1 MTLRGAVD
9 KGRAAIITIWVMSII
24 RTNANPTMWQ
34 ITMIGIALYEV
45 ILLTLKTWRK
55 ATRKK
60 RELQN
65 IAIGRNDMR
74 NVADQ
79 EFEWKMKEV
88 I

>member
-1 MTLRGAVD
+1 MKMGRLIN
-9 KGRAAIITIWVMSII
+9 KGKSLIVTVWAMSLIT
-24 RTNANPTMWQ
+24 TNAEPKLWQ
-34 ITMIGIALYEV
+34 VGLIGILMYEA